1 MLMATKTRAWTR
13 ADLHSLPDDGNR
25 YEVLGGELLVTPAP
39 SASHQAIVDWLSAK
53 LTPFVV
59 KHRLGWVQHPRSVM
73 VVDGSEVEPDLMVR
87 PGPPVR
93 AWEDAPVPLLVI
105 EVISRS
111 TRRRDLGGKRAFY
124 IEAGVAEYW
133 AVERDTRTVLRITAA
148 GEERVSELMHWE
160 PPNSGARLQI
170 EVAVMFSEVL
180 GFN

>member
-1 MLMATKTRAWTR
+1 MLMATQTRAWTR
-13 ADLHSLPDDGNR
+13 ADLRSLPDDGNR

-39 SASHQAIVDWLSAK
+39 SASHQAIVDWLSAQ

-59 KHRLGWVQHPRSVM
+59 THRLGWVQHPRSVM

-93 AWEDAPVPLLVI
+93 AWEDAPIPLLVV

-124 IEAGVAEYW
+124 IDAGVAEYW
-133 AVERDTRTVLRITAA
+133 AVERETRTVLRVTAA
-148 GEERVSELMHWE
+148 GEERVSGSIHWG
-160 PPNSGARLQI
+160 PPNCSAKQHI
-170 EVAVMFSEVL
+170 DVALMFREVL
-180 GFN
+180 G